1 MNIRKRFPILQ
12 EKINGENLI
21 YFDNGATTQK
31 PKCVI
36 DAIANCYKNDYA
48 NIHRGV
54 YYLSSNLTNEY
65 EKVRNKVLI
74 NKSKFILNNLIIFEK
89 LNNR

>member
-1 MNIRKRFPILQ
+1 MLDILNIRKRFPILQ

-36 DAIANCYKNDYA
+36 DAIANCYKNDY
-48 NIHRGV
+48 N
-54 YYLSSNLTNEY
+54 
-65 EKVRNKVLI
+65 
-74 NKSKFILNNLIIFEK
+74 
-89 LNNR
+89 